1 MPAAGTQPGKE
12 VMKKQYIALE
22 TTPLEVQ
29 PECCI
34 LAGSVVTSS
43 TVIMPAVQEKGI
55 EIDMSESGFN
65 HEWE

>member
-1 MPAAGTQPGKE
+1 
-12 VMKKQYIALE
+12 MKKQYIALE

-34 LAGSVVTSS
+34 LAGSVVTTS

>member
-1 MPAAGTQPGKE
+1 MPAVGTQPRKE
-12 VMKKQYIALE
+12 VMKKKYIALG
-22 TTPLEVQ
+22 TTPLEMQ
-29 PECCI
+29 LDCCI

-55 EIDMSESGFN
+55 EIDMSQSGFN

>member
-1 MPAAGTQPGKE
+1 
-12 VMKKQYIALE
+12 MKKKYIVLE
-22 TTPLEVQ
+22 TTPLEMQ
-29 PECCI
+29 LNRCI

-55 EIDMSESGFN
+55 EIDMSQSGFN